1 MFLLLFACS
10 INKMLEFF
18 CTLKSDPF
26 KSDNRDLSIQGAGR
40 LVKTRKI
47 GVLESKSGNIPV
59 LTHHFL
65 LVIKLPKETGE

>member
-1 MFLLLFACS
+1 MFLLLLACS

-18 CTLKSDPF
+18 CPRKSDPF
-26 KSDNRDLSIQGAGR
+26 KSDNRDLSIRGAM
-40 LVKTRKI
+40 KTRKMD
-47 GVLESKSGNIPV
+47 VLESKSGNFPV